1 MKLIN
6 NTKDLLTLLHLDGES
21 NLPIS
26 NFQIDSRKV
35 EKNSVFFGLTGSKE
49 DGSFYAED
57 AIKKGASLAIIRKS
71 KTSNSMA
78 YSPKIISVKSPEECL
93 ISSAE
98 MAIER
103 YKGIVIGVTGSN
115 GKTTTKTILNTCIK
129 NSYGTFQN
137 YNNEIGLPLC
147 ALELDSQNSTAI
159 FEMGAAK
166 LGDIDLLSKI
176 IKPNIGIITHIG
188 HSHLEGLNSVK
199 GVLRVKS
206 ELIKNIKTNGSA
218 IVPNGQYVDYWK
230 KMRNDIVFYTFGQEP
245 SASFFPTQ
253 IKMTKEGLSF
263 FIESTHLKKKVQIK
277 TKLIGM
283 HNVLNILASFA
294 AIYAARLNV
303 KDFTHGLRGLKNSPQ
318 RLDLKLWVKQSTVID
333 DSYNANPDSMRAALD
348 VLCQFQGRKVAI
360 LGDMR
365 ELGRFRKKLHIDL
378 GDYAKING
386 VDCLIGYGDLIRH
399 TVFAFGNNGFF
410 FKHKLELIN
419 FLKKNLKGKEK
430 ILLKGSRSMRMEE
443 ILNLWK

>member
-6 NTKDLLTLLHLDGES
+6 NTKDLLTLLKLDGEL

-35 EKNSVFFGLTGSKE
+35 NKNSVFFGLTGSNF
-49 DGSFYAED
+49 DGSFFAED
-57 AIKKGASLAIIRKS
+57 AINKGASLAIIRKN
-71 KTSNSMA
+71 KISNSMA
-78 YSPKIISVKSPEECL
+78 NSSKIISVSSPEEYL
-93 ISSAE
+93 ISSAAR
-98 MAIER
+98 AIER
-103 YKGIVIGVTGSN
+103 FKGIVIGVTGSN
-115 GKTTTKTILNTCIK
+115 GKTTTKNILNRCIK
-129 NSYGTFQN
+129 NSYSTYQN

-147 ALELDSQNSTAI
+147 ALELDSQKSTAI

-166 LGDIDLLSKI
+166 PGDIDLLSKI

-199 GVLRVKS
+199 GVLKVKS
-206 ELIKNIKTNGSA
+206 ELINNIKTSGSA
-218 IVPNGQYVDYWK
+218 IVPDGKYVNYWK
-230 KMRNDIVFYTFGQEP
+230 KMRNDITFHTFGLKP

-253 IKMTKEGLSF
+253 INMTKKGLSF
-263 FIESTHLKKKVQIK
+263 FIESIHLKKRVQIK

-294 AIYAARLNV
+294 AIHAAKLNV
-303 KDFTHGLRGLKNSPQ
+303 EEFIYYLRALQNPPQ

-333 DSYNANPDSMRAALD
+333 DTYNANPDSMRAALD
-348 VLCQFQGRKVAI
+348 VLCQFQGKKVAI

-365 ELGRFRKKLHIDL
+365 ELGRYRKKLHIEL
-378 GDYAKING
+378 GDYAKILE
-386 VDCLIGYGDLIRH
+386 VDCLIGYGDLMRH
-399 TVFAFGNNGFF
+399 AVSSFGNHGFF
-410 FKHKLELIN
+410 FKDKLELVH
-419 FLKKNLKGKEK
+419 FLKNYIKGKEN
-430 ILLKGSRSMRMEE
+430 ILIKGSRSMRMEE

>member
-6 NTKDLLTLLHLDGES
+6 NTKDLLSLLRLEGES

-35 EKNSVFFGLTGSKE
+35 KQNSVFFGLTGSKE
-49 DGSFYAED
+49 DGSSYAED
-57 AIKKGASLAIIRKS
+57 AINKGASLAIIRKS
-71 KTSNSMA
+71 KISNSMA
-78 YSPKIISVKSPEECL
+78 YSPKIISVKSPEKCL
-93 ISSAE
+93 INSAE

-103 YKGIVIGVTGSN
+103 YTGIVIGVTGSN

-129 NSYGTFQN
+129 NSYGTYQN

-166 LGDIDLLSKI
+166 PGDIDLLSKI

-206 ELIKNIKTNGSA
+206 ELIKNIQTNGSA

-230 KMRNDIVFYTFGQEP
+230 KMRNDIAFYTFGQEP

-263 FIESTHLKKKVQIK
+263 FIESTYLKKKIKIK

-294 AIYAARLNV
+294 AIHVARLNV
-303 KDFTHGLRGLKNSPQ
+303 EEFIYHLRVLQNPPQ

-333 DSYNANPDSMRAALD
+333 DTYNANPDSMRAALD
-348 VLCQFQGRKVAI
+348 VLCQFQGKKVAI

-365 ELGRFRKKLHIDL
+365 ELGRYRKKLHIEL
-378 GDYAKING
+378 GDYAKIHG
-386 VDCLIGYGDLIRH
+386 VDCLIGYGDLMRH
-399 TVFAFGNNGFF
+399 AVFSFGNHGFF
-410 FKHKLELIN
+410 FKDKMELVH
-419 FLKKNLKGKEK
+419 FLKNYIKGKEN
-430 ILLKGSRSMRMEE
+430 ILIKGSRSMRMEE

>member
-6 NTKDLLTLLHLDGES
+6 NTKDLLTLLKLDGEL

-35 EKNSVFFGLTGSKE
+35 NKNSVFFGLTGSNF
-49 DGSFYAED
+49 DGSFFAED
-57 AIKKGASLAIIRKS
+57 AINKGASLAIIRKN
-71 KTSNSMA
+71 KISNSMA
-78 YSPKIISVKSPEECL
+78 NSSKIISVSSPEEYL
-93 ISSAE
+93 ISSAAR
-98 MAIER
+98 AIER
-103 YKGIVIGVTGSN
+103 FTGIVIGVTGSN
-115 GKTTTKTILNTCIK
+115 GKTTTKNILNNCIK
-129 NSYGTFQN
+129 NSYATYQN

-147 ALELDSQNSTAI
+147 ALELDSQKSTAI

-188 HSHLEGLNSVK
+188 HSHLEGLNSVR
-199 GVLRVKS
+199 GVLKVKS
-206 ELIKNIKTNGSA
+206 ELINNIKTNGSA
-218 IVPNGQYVDYWK
+218 IVPDGKYVNYWK
-230 KMRNDIVFYTFGQEP
+230 KMRNDITFHTFGLKP

-253 IKMTKEGLSF
+253 INMTKKGLSF
-263 FIESTHLKKKVQIK
+263 FIESIHLKKRVQIK

-294 AIYAARLNV
+294 AIHAARLNV
-303 KDFTHGLRGLKNSPQ
+303 EEFIYHLRALQNPPQ

-333 DSYNANPDSMRAALD
+333 DTYNANPDSMRAALD
-348 VLCQFQGRKVAI
+348 VLCQFQGKKVAI

-365 ELGRFRKKLHIDL
+365 ELGRYRKKLHIEL
-378 GDYAKING
+378 GDYAKILG
-386 VDCLIGYGDLIRH
+386 VDCLIGYGDLMRH
-399 TVFAFGNNGFF
+399 AVSSFGNHGFF
-410 FKHKLELIN
+410 FKDKLELVH
-419 FLKKNLKGKEK
+419 FLKNYIQGKEN
-430 ILLKGSRSMRMEE
+430 ILIKGSRSMRMEE

>member
-6 NTKDLLTLLHLDGES
+6 NTKDLLTLLKLDGEL

-35 EKNSVFFGLTGSKE
+35 KKNSVFFGLTGSNF
-49 DGSFYAED
+49 DGSFFAED
-57 AIKKGASLAIIRKS
+57 AINKGASLAIIRK
-71 KTSNSMA
+71 KKISNSMVN
-78 YSPKIISVKSPEECL
+78 SPKIISVRSPEEYL
-93 ISSAE
+93 ISSAAR
-98 MAIER
+98 AIER
-103 YKGIVIGVTGSN
+103 FKGIVIGVTGSN
-115 GKTTTKTILNTCIK
+115 GKTTTKNILNRCIK
-129 NSYGTFQN
+129 NSYSTYQN

-147 ALELDSQNSTAI
+147 ALELDSQKSTAI

-166 LGDIDLLSKI
+166 PGDIDLLSKI

-199 GVLRVKS
+199 GVLKVKS
-206 ELIKNIKTNGSA
+206 ELINNIKTSGSA
-218 IVPNGQYVDYWK
+218 IVPDGKYFNYWK
-230 KMRNDIVFYTFGQEP
+230 KMRNDITFHTFGLKP

-253 IKMTKEGLSF
+253 INMTKKGLSF
-263 FIESTHLKKKVQIK
+263 FIESIHLKKRVQIK

-294 AIYAARLNV
+294 AIHAARLNV
-303 KDFTHGLRGLKNSPQ
+303 EEFIYHLRALQNPPQ

-333 DSYNANPDSMRAALD
+333 DTYNANPDSMRAALD
-348 VLCQFQGRKVAI
+348 VLCQFQGKKVAI

-365 ELGRFRKKLHIDL
+365 ELGRYRKKLHIEL
-378 GDYAKING
+378 GDYAKILG
-386 VDCLIGYGDLIRH
+386 VDCLIGYGDLMRH
-399 TVFAFGNNGFF
+399 AVSSFGNHGFF
-410 FKHKLELIN
+410 FKDKLELVH
-419 FLKKNLKGKEK
+419 FLKNYIKGKEN
-430 ILLKGSRSMRMEE
+430 ILIKGSRSMRMEE

>member
-1 MKLIN
+1 MKLIR
-6 NTKDLLTLLHLDGES
+6 NTKDLLTLLQLDGKS

-35 EKNSVFFGLTGSKE
+35 NKNSVFFGLTGSNE

-57 AIKKGASLAIIRKS
+57 AIKKGASLAIIKKGKIS
-71 KTSNSMA
+71 HSMTD
-78 YSPKIISVKSPEECL
+78 SPKIFSVKSPEECL
-93 ISSAE
+93 IRSAE

-103 YKGIVIGVTGSN
+103 YKGLVIGVTGSN
-115 GKTTTKTILNTCIK
+115 GKTTTKNILNTCIN
-129 NSYGTFQN
+129 NSYATYQN

-147 ALELDSQNSTAI
+147 ALELDSQKSTAI

-166 LGDIDLLSKI
+166 PGDIDLLSKI
-176 IKPNIGIITHIG
+176 IKPNLGIITHIG
-188 HSHLEGLNSVK
+188 HSHLEGLNSVN
-199 GVLRVKS
+199 GVLKAKS

-218 IVPNGQYVDYWK
+218 IVPDGKYFDYWK
-230 KMRNDIVFYTFGQEP
+230 RMRNDITFYTFGHKP

-263 FIESTHLKKKVQIK
+263 FIESTYLKKKVQIK
-277 TKLIGM
+277 TKLLGM

-294 AIYAARLNV
+294 AIHAAQLNL
-303 KDFTHGLRGLKNSPQ
+303 KEFTDGIKGLKNPPQ
-318 RLDLKLWVKQSTVID
+318 RLDLKFWVKQSIVID
-333 DSYNANPDSMRAALD
+333 DTYNANPDSMKAALD
-348 VLCQFQGRKVAI
+348 VLCQFQGKKIAI

-365 ELGRFRKKLHIDL
+365 ELGRYRKKLHIEL
-378 GDYAKING
+378 GDYAKIHG

-399 TVFAFGNNGFF
+399 TVFAYGNHGFF
-410 FKHKLELIN
+410 FKDKLELVN
-419 FLKKNLKGKEK
+419 FLRKNLKGKEI

>member
-35 EKNSVFFGLTGSKE
+35 KQNSVFFGLTGSKE

-57 AIKKGASLAIIRKS
+57 AINKGASLAIIRKS
-71 KTSNSMA
+71 KISNSMA
-78 YSPKIISVKSPEECL
+78 YSPKIILVKSPEECL

-98 MAIER
+98 MAIEK

-129 NSYGTFQN
+129 NSYGTYQN

-147 ALELDSQNSTAI
+147 ALELDSKNSTAI

-166 LGDIDLLSKI
+166 PGDIDLLSKI
-176 IKPNIGIITHIG
+176 IKPSIGIITHIG

-218 IVPNGQYVDYWK
+218 IVPNGQYVHYWK
-230 KMRNDIVFYTFGQEP
+230 KMRNDIAFYTFGQDP
-245 SASFFPTQ
+245 SASFFPSQ

-263 FIESTHLKKKVQIK
+263 FIESTYLKNKVKIK

-294 AIYAARLNV
+294 AVYAAHLNT
-303 KDFTHGLRGLKNSPQ
+303 KDFTDGLRELKNSPQ

-348 VLCQFQGRKVAI
+348 VLCKFKGRKVAI

-378 GDYAKING
+378 GDYAKIRG

-399 TVFAFGNNGFF
+399 TVSSFGNNGFF
-410 FKHKLELIN
+410 FKHKLELVN